1 MGLSTG
7 FFMSIPT
14 LATFVAYLAVLL
26 GIGFFFYRR
35 SAGMEGYLPGG
46 RARCSW
52 AAALSAQARGMSGWL
67 LIGLLFHVQALA
79 AEWPQWR
86 GPNRDGVWSEEGIV
100 KKLDGG
106 QLPVLW
112 RVAVSNGYS
121 GPTVA
126 GGRVYVSDRLTSPRE
141 VERVLCFDAATGKQT
156 WAYAY
161 ECDYEKV
168 QYRDGPRAA
177 PTINDG
183 RVYCLG
189 TMGHLFC
196 FDAARGDVL
205 WSRNLK
211 AEYSLSVPIWGIAA
225 APLVEQDLVIVQVG
239 GKGDACL
246 IAFDKAGGRER
257 WRALSDR
264 ASYSAPIV
272 IEQAGKR
279 VLVCW
284 TGDSVAG
291 LDPLTGKL
299 YWQYP
304 FKPARMVINI
314 ATPVFAN
321 GYLFFS
327 SFYDGSL
334 LLKVDPDKLAVEK
347 VWQRRGASEQ
357 NTDSLH
363 CCISTPIIQG
373 DYIYGVDSYGE
384 LRCLDLLTGNRIWE
398 SLDAVPKAR
407 WSNIHMVRHENEIW
421 MFNERGE
428 LIISRLSP
436 EGFHQISRAKI
447 IEPTEG
453 QLDQRNVCWTH
464 PAFAYK
470 RLYVRN
476 DRELICIDL
485 SAKE

>member
-1 MGLSTG
+1 MMRRLVCRAIVAG
-7 FFMSIPT
+7 F
-14 LATFVAYLAVLL
+14 LL
-26 GIGFFFYRR
+26 CVDVF
-35 SAGMEGYLPGG
+35 
-46 RARCSW
+46 
-52 AAALSAQARGMSGWL
+52 
-67 LIGLLFHVQALA
+67 A

-100 KKLDGG
+100 KDFGDA

-112 RVAVSNGYS
+112 RTPVSNGYS

-126 GGRVYVSDRLTSPRE
+126 DGRVYVTDRLTSPAQ
-141 VERVLCFDAATGKQT
+141 VERVLCFDAGTGKPV
-156 WAYAY
+156 WSYSY
-161 ECDYEKV
+161 ECDYEKI

-177 PTINDG
+177 PTICDG
-183 RVYCLG
+183 RVYTLG

-196 FDAARGDVL
+196 FDAAKGDVL
-205 WSRNLK
+205 WRKNPK
-211 AEYSLSVPIWGIAA
+211 ADYSVGVPIWGIAA
-225 APLVEQDLVIVQVG
+225 APLVEKDLVIVQVG
-239 GKGDACL
+239 GKGGACL
-246 IAFDKAGGRER
+246 IAFDKVSGQER
-257 WRALSDR
+257 WRALNDR
-264 ASYSAPIV
+264 ASYSAPVV
-272 IEQAGKR
+272 IEQAGTR

-284 TGDSVAG
+284 TGDSIAG

-299 YWQYP
+299 HWQYP

-327 SFYDGSL
+327 GFYDGSL
-334 LLKVDPDKLAVEK
+334 LLKVDPDKLAVEE
-347 VWQRRGASEQ
+347 VWQRRGASES

-363 CCISTPIIQG
+363 CCISTPVILG

-384 LRCLDLLTGNRIWE
+384 LRCLDLLTGDRVWE
-398 SLDAVPKAR
+398 SLEAVPKAR
-407 WSNIHMVRHENEIW
+407 WSNIHLVRHEDRIW

-447 IEPTEG
+447 IEPTDG
-453 QLDQRNVCWTH
+453 QLDQRDVCWTH
-464 PAFAYK
+464 PAFAHK

-485 SAKE
+485 SAKD